1 MIIDGNSLVNRAY
14 YALPMLSNSNG
25 LITNAIYGFTKMLF
39 KVIEDE
45 QPDCLAVAFDK
56 SRIVFRHQEYADYKA
71 QRKPMPTE
79 LRTQLPILKELLQT
93 MQISIFEIEG
103 YEADDI
109 IGTMVRKA
117 EKAGMESIIV
127 TEIGMLWLQII
138 LRCGLLRKGSVKLSV
153 GDHYSRRKY
162 GLTPEQ
168 VIDRKVNGRCLI
180 ISLVYQ
186 A

>member
-1 MIIDGNSLVNRAY
+1 MAEKFVIIDGNSLVNRAY

-127 TEIGMLWLQII
+127 TGDRDALQLVTNHTKVWLTKK
-138 LRCGLLRKGSVKLSV
+138 GLSEVECYDPQFLEEK
-153 GDHYSRRKY
+153 
-162 GLTPEQ
+162 
-168 VIDRKVNGRCLI
+168 
-180 ISLVYQ
+180 
-186 A
+186 